1 MFKLNRYVMHK
12 IMYTILLLI
21 STLSFCQETDI
32 EISKSEVFKNLLNLH
47 KNASEEKHNIDYYS
61 VQIYNGNF
69 KDADSIYN
77 LCQELDMDKKDVVA
91 FFQELRL
98 FFEGDFCNNQELMND
113 IEELFEDYNFKLKTF
128 DQINYF
134 QKTNK
139 INLVLLSDEKDIEKI
154 KIYDWC

>member
-1 MFKLNRYVMHK
+1 MIKLNRYVMHK

-77 LCQELDMDKKDVVA
+77 FCQNVFVSDSIFLFYETPNYKVQVGKFWDKMKA
-91 FFQELRL
+91 QK
-98 FFEGDFCNNQELMND
+98 
-113 IEELFEDYNFKLKTF
+113 KLKE
-128 DQINYF
+128 I
-134 QKTNK
+134 QKK
-139 INLVLLSDEKDIEKI
+139 FKSAFILKPKGV
-154 KIYDWC
+154 

>member
-1 MFKLNRYVMHK
+1 MIKLNRYVMHK

-61 VQIYNGNF
+61 VQIYNGNY

-77 LCQELDMDKKDVVA
+77 FCQNVFVSDSIFLFYETPNYKVQVGKFWDKMKA
-91 FFQELRL
+91 QK
-98 FFEGDFCNNQELMND
+98 
-113 IEELFEDYNFKLKTF
+113 KLKE
-128 DQINYF
+128 I
-134 QKTNK
+134 QKK
-139 INLVLLSDEKDIEKI
+139 FKSAFILKPKGV
-154 KIYDWC
+154 

>member
-1 MFKLNRYVMHK
+1 MIKLNRYVMYK

-61 VQIYNGNF
+61 VQIYNGNY

-77 LCQELDMDKKDVVA
+77 FCQNVFVSDSIFLFYETPNYKVQVGKFWDKMKA
-91 FFQELRL
+91 QK
-98 FFEGDFCNNQELMND
+98 
-113 IEELFEDYNFKLKTF
+113 KLKEIQRKF
-128 DQINYF
+128 KSAFIL
-134 QKTNK
+134 KPK
-139 INLVLLSDEKDIEKI
+139 GV
-154 KIYDWC
+154 

>member
-1 MFKLNRYVMHK
+1 MINLNGYVMYK

-61 VQIYNGNF
+61 VQIYNGNY

-77 LCQELDMDKKDVVA
+77 FCQNVFVSDSIFLFYETPNYKVQVGKFWDKMKAQKKLREIQKKFKSA
-91 FFQELRL
+91 F
-98 FFEGDFCNNQELMND
+98 
-113 IEELFEDYNFKLKTF
+113 ILKP
-128 DQINYF
+128 
-134 QKTNK
+134 KG
-139 INLVLLSDEKDIEKI
+139 V
-154 KIYDWC
+154 

>member
-1 MFKLNRYVMHK
+1 MVRLNRCVMHK

-61 VQIYNGNF
+61 VQIYNGNY

-77 LCQELDMDKKDVVA
+77 FCQNVFVSDSIFLFYETPNYKVQVGKFWDKMKA
-91 FFQELRL
+91 QK
-98 FFEGDFCNNQELMND
+98 
-113 IEELFEDYNFKLKTF
+113 KLKE
-128 DQINYF
+128 I
-134 QKTNK
+134 QKK
-139 INLVLLSDEKDIEKI
+139 FKSAFILKPKGV
-154 KIYDWC
+154 

>member
-1 MFKLNRYVMHK
+1 MIKLNRYVMHK

-61 VQIYNGNF
+61 VQIYNGNY

-77 LCQELDMDKKDVVA
+77 FCQNVFVSDSIFLFYETPNYKVQVGKFWDKMKA
-91 FFQELRL
+91 QK
-98 FFEGDFCNNQELMND
+98 
-113 IEELFEDYNFKLKTF
+113 KLK
-128 DQINYF
+128 DI
-134 QKTNK
+134 QKK
-139 INLVLLSDEKDIEKI
+139 FKSAFILKPKGV
-154 KIYDWC
+154 

>member
-1 MFKLNRYVMHK
+1 MIKLNRCVMHK

-61 VQIYNGNF
+61 VQIYNGNY

-77 LCQELDMDKKDVVA
+77 FCQNVFVSDSIFLFYETPNYKVQVGKFWDKMKA
-91 FFQELRL
+91 QK
-98 FFEGDFCNNQELMND
+98 
-113 IEELFEDYNFKLKTF
+113 KLKE
-128 DQINYF
+128 I
-134 QKTNK
+134 QKK
-139 INLVLLSDEKDIEKI
+139 FKSAFILKPKGV
-154 KIYDWC
+154 

>member
-1 MFKLNRYVMHK
+1 MIKLNGYVMHK

-61 VQIYNGNF
+61 VQIYNGNY

-77 LCQELDMDKKDVVA
+77 FCQNVFVSDSIFLFYETPNYKVQVGKFWDKMKA
-91 FFQELRL
+91 QK
-98 FFEGDFCNNQELMND
+98 
-113 IEELFEDYNFKLKTF
+113 KLKE
-128 DQINYF
+128 I
-134 QKTNK
+134 QKK
-139 INLVLLSDEKDIEKI
+139 FKSAFILKPKGV
-154 KIYDWC
+154 

>member
-1 MFKLNRYVMHK
+1 
-12 IMYTILLLI
+12 MYTILLLI

-77 LCQELDMDKKDVVA
+77 FCQNVFVSDSI
-91 FFQELRL
+91 FL
-98 FFEGDFCNNQELMND
+98 FYETPNYKVQVGKFWD
-113 IEELFEDYNFKLKTF
+113 KLKA
-128 DQINYF
+128 
-134 QKTNK
+134 QKK
-139 INLVLLSDEKDIEKI
+139 LKEIQKKFKSAFILKPKGV
-154 KIYDWC
+154 

>member
-1 MFKLNRYVMHK
+1 MIKFNRYVMHK

-61 VQIYNGNF
+61 VQIYNGNY

-77 LCQELDMDKKDVVA
+77 FCQNVFVSDSI
-91 FFQELRL
+91 FL
-98 FFEGDFCNNQELMND
+98 FYETPNYKVQVGKFWD
-113 IEELFEDYNFKLKTF
+113 KLKA
-128 DQINYF
+128 
-134 QKTNK
+134 QKK
-139 INLVLLSDEKDIEKI
+139 LKEIQKKFKSAFILKPKGV
-154 KIYDWC
+154 

>member
-1 MFKLNRYVMHK
+1 MIKLNGCVMHK

-21 STLSFCQETDI
+21 STLSFCQETDV

-77 LCQELDMDKKDVVA
+77 FCQNVFVSDSIFLFYETPNYKVQVGKFWDKMKAQKKLREIQKKFKSA
-91 FFQELRL
+91 F
-98 FFEGDFCNNQELMND
+98 
-113 IEELFEDYNFKLKTF
+113 ILKP
-128 DQINYF
+128 
-134 QKTNK
+134 KG
-139 INLVLLSDEKDIEKI
+139 V
-154 KIYDWC
+154 

>member
-1 MFKLNRYVMHK
+1 MINLNRYVMHK

-61 VQIYNGNF
+61 VQIYNGNY

-77 LCQELDMDKKDVVA
+77 FCQNVFVSDSIFLFYETPNYKVQVGKFWDKMKA
-91 FFQELRL
+91 QK
-98 FFEGDFCNNQELMND
+98 
-113 IEELFEDYNFKLKTF
+113 KLKE
-128 DQINYF
+128 I
-134 QKTNK
+134 QKK
-139 INLVLLSDEKDIEKI
+139 FKSAFILKPKGV
-154 KIYDWC
+154 